1 VYEHVLKQCSGKFFN
16 GGRVVKWGIIIRADA
31 EKATYLET
39 DVASDEMVCI
49 DTDNTTVIS
58 TLS

>member
-1 VYEHVLKQCSGKFFN
+1 VYEHVLKQCSCKLFN
-16 GGRVVKWGIIIRADA
+16 GGRVVKWGIKIRVDA
-31 EKATYLET
+31 EKAAYLET

>member
-1 VYEHVLKQCSGKFFN
+1 MLKQCSGKFFN